1 MNTGLPDTRV
11 VQWLATDDGERARL
25 LARPAVQQDNTIRDS
40 VNHILQQV
48 REQGDDALLDLT
60 EQFDG
65 VRLSSLRVGNDE
77 FDAAEMALSTSAI
90 NAIEIAIRNVRRFH
104 EAQTVPGIRVETM
117 PGVVCERV
125 SRPIDA
131 VGLYVPA
138 GSAPLPSAA
147 IMLTIPA
154 AIAGCPRRV
163 LCTPPRRDG
172 TADPAVLA
180 AARRGGIDEVFKVG
194 GAQAIAALAYGT
206 NSINAVDKIF
216 GPGNAFVTAAKAIVA
231 NDPGGAAI
239 DLPAGPSE
247 VMVIADGGANPD
259 YVAADL
265 LSQAEHGSDS
275 QVLLVT
281 TSDQFASA
289 VLIAVD
295 RQLKRLDRHAIAAS
309 ALQHSRI
316 IVTDTIDAALV
327 ICNAYA
333 PEHLILQID
342 DPRSVL
348 PAVRNAGSVF
358 LGPWTPESVGD
369 YCSGTNHVL
378 PTYGAARS
386 YSGLGVEQFMRN
398 MTVQELTRDGLRA
411 LAPTAVELASLEG
424 LDAHAEAVRIRLG
437 EDGGIRG

>member
-1 MNTGLPDTRV
+1 MNTAFADTRI
-11 VQWLATDDGERARL
+11 VQWRATGEGERARL
-25 LARPAVQQDNTIRDS
+25 LARPAVQQDDTIRDA
-40 VNHILQQV
+40 VNDILRQV

-65 VRLSSLRVGNDE
+65 VRLTSLRVGNDE
-77 FDAAEMALSTSAI
+77 FDAAEKALSTTAI
-90 NAIEIAIRNVRRFH
+90 NAIDVAIRNVRRFH
-104 EAQTVPGIRVETM
+104 EAQVMPDIRVETM
-117 PGVVCERV
+117 PGVLCERV

-154 AIAGCPRRV
+154 AIARCPRRV

-172 TADPAVLA
+172 SADPAVLA
-180 AARRGGIDEVFKVG
+180 AARRGGIEEVFKIG

-206 NSINAVDKIF
+206 TSINAVDKIF
-216 GPGNAFVTAAKAIVA
+216 GPGNAFVTAAKSIVA

-247 VMVIADGGANPD
+247 VMVIADAGANPD
-259 YVAADL
+259 FVAADL

-281 TSDQFASA
+281 TSDQLASD

-295 RQLKRLDRHAIAAS
+295 RQLKQLDRHAIAAS

-316 IVTDTIDAALV
+316 IVTDSIDTALGL
-327 ICNAYA
+327 CNAYA

-348 PAVRNAGSVF
+348 PVVRNAGSVF
-358 LGPWTPESVGD
+358 LGPWTPESIGD

-411 LAPTAVELASLEG
+411 LAPVAVELASLEG